1 LERWVNDRKEI
12 FKIHG
17 TELDSQQMSLQASL
31 APSDM
36 VKILH
41 VIKLAV
47 TKDEG

>member
-1 LERWVNDRKEI
+1 
-12 FKIHG
+12 
-17 TELDSQQMSLQASL
+17 MSLQASL

-47 TKDEG
+47 TKDEGWDTQIM